1 MSDEGI
7 RNRLMAR
14 QNGNSSIV
22 DLLMVL
28 KLQVDFFIRNYF
40 FQKFTDLCQEGEDDE
55 EGVINIYVTEE
66 MSKNDVVDQIVEKT
80 QNYLQ
85 K

>member
-1 MSDEGI
+1 MSF
-7 RNRLMAR
+7 
-14 QNGNSSIV
+14 
-22 DLLMVL
+22 LLF
-28 KLQVDFFIRNYF
+28 KITYF
-40 FQKFTDLCQEGEDDE
+40 KKQKQKFTDLCQEVEDDE
-55 EGVINIYVTEE
+55 EGVVNIHVTEE